1 MVKWFLLGFLVAS
14 VLWLGLLYAQSA
26 GMLEI
31 FGADDEEEV
40 VARADAGDAGVGA
53 VEEPEK
59 KKRRH
64 KRRGKRG
71 KGKAWPAS
79 PSYETG
85 EGISGDDLGGP
96 GSQELAMGEAG
107 GQEQLSA
114 AEIDRG
120 IDTVFNGIERCL
132 VLVPSG
138 APATGKVVLG
148 MHIAASGRVT
158 KVNLKG
164 PKPIVQ
170 GESGGCI
177 RRAVKS
183 IRYPAF
189 DGPDMV
195 AHYPIVFE

>member
-1 MVKWFLLGFLVAS
+1 MVKWFLLGFLAAS
-14 VLWLGLLYAQSA
+14 VLWLGLVYAQSV
-26 GMLEI
+26 GVIEI
-31 FGADDEEEV
+31 FGADEDGAV
-40 VARADAGDAGVGA
+40 VARASAGDAGVEA
-53 VEEPEK
+53 AEEPK
-59 KKRRH
+59 KKKG
-64 KRRGKRG
+64 KRRRRGRRGEGKV
-71 KGKAWPAS
+71 WPAG
-79 PSYETG
+79 PSYDTS
-85 EGISGDDLGGP
+85 EGVAGDDLGGP
-96 GSQELAMGEAG
+96 GASDLAMGEAG
-107 GQEQLSA
+107 GQEQLTA

-120 IDTVFNGIERCL
+120 IDTVFNGVERCL
-132 VLVPSG
+132 VLVPAG

-148 MHIAASGRVT
+148 MHIASSGKVTRVS
-158 KVNLKG
+158 LKG